1 MQKKNNRKNKLD
13 IKFIKNKKNIIII
26 IVIILAIFTCIKLNK
41 RNLVEK
47 DGLIYNSNKSF
58 TKDQKVKGIVF
69 KNIKC
74 TYDGK
79 NSLISYT
86 MTNSTKEKINLKNYD
101 IYVKDKK
108 NVILTKISANVTQTI
123 YPKKEIEM
131 ANQVIGVDLTN
142 AYYLELKL
150 RIK

>member
-1 MQKKNNRKNKLD
+1 MQKKNNRNNKLD

>member
-1 MQKKNNRKNKLD
+1 MQKKNNRNNKLD

-150 RIK
+150 KIK